1 MRIVAAV
8 TLGVLISAGLSA
20 QDQRPTFRATTR
32 LVEVSVVV
40 RDRDGR
46 PVQGLTAS
54 DFKISEE
61 GKPQAI
67 ELFTVQDDGAGEAAK
82 AAANTP
88 PATAASGE
96 RADFSN
102 VGTRRTGS
110 VTAILVDRVNSVDID
125 QKAARD
131 QLVKFLEQ
139 VRPEDTVALY
149 VLETG
154 SIRVLHDFTTD
165 TFALLKSLARYKARA
180 NGDPEG
186 RAVVGPDTG
195 DAPTGDPA

>member
-1 MRIVAAV
+1 MRIAASGVVAVAV
-8 TLGVLISAGLSA
+8 LAGLA
-20 QDQRPTFRATTR
+20 APAEQEVQQRPPFRATTR

-46 PVQGLTAS
+46 PVQGLTAA

-61 GKPQAI
+61 GKPQTI
-67 ELFTVQDDGAGEAAK
+67 ELFTVQDDRAGSTADPAPAA
-82 AAANTP
+82 P
-88 PATAASGE
+88 RTARPSAD

-102 VGTRRTGS
+102 VGARRAGS

-139 VRPEDTVALY
+139 VRREDVVALY

-165 TFALLKSLARYKARA
+165 TS
-180 NGDPEG
+180 
-186 RAVVGPDTG
+186 
-195 DAPTGDPA
+195 